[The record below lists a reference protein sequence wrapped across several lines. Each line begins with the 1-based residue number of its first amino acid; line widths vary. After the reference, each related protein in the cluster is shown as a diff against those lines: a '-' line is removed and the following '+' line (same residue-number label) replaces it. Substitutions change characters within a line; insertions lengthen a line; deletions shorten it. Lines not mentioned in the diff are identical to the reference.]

1 MKNRCS
7 SFVVHGGG
15 YTAVELLL
23 VLSLSAVIMGTFVVS
38 LGTLSNS
45 RPSTTSTVINP
56 LDSTRRANYYYGS
69 KETVNRDAVI
79 APHYGMMAQAEE
91 LREQFQTDIVSA
103 TAIFCLYRLG
113 LNDYRPH
120 TISINPTIHGELDT
134 SQKFRKHLVD
144 DLKVVLPTQYVD
156 YRNPQN
162 TLATQ
167 PAENATVFMLTFSKV
182 EQLFKVLSIYEIDV
196 LRLTSTNQQQGF
208 HASVRRFADNP
219 VLATMPTGTSGG
231 GSSAAGSFIP
241 MVFSGGYE
249 VFYPPSVPR
258 PDPSKTTEWAKDGF
272 APIFISFERSTRL
285 ALVESIAI
293 DRFKLAA
300 ERPFYFIWWPDPGAK
315 NLAQPASSNTL
326 DVSDPRQAYN
336 HMGGRTSFLFT
347 VPMFPA
353 L

>member
-1 MKNRCS
+1 MKHRYP
-7 SFVVHGGG
+7 VLVIVERG

-45 RPSTTSTVINP
+45 RPSTGSSITNP

-69 KETVNRDAVI
+69 TETVNRDAVI

-103 TAIFCLYRLG
+103 TAVFCLYRTG
-113 LNDYRPH
+113 LNNYRPH
-120 TISINPTIHGELDT
+120 TISYDPTIHGELDT

-167 PAENATVFMLTFSKV
+167 PAENATVFLLTFSKV
-182 EQLFKVLSIYEIDV
+182 EKLFKVLCLYEIDV
-196 LRLTSTNQQQGF
+196 LRLTSPNQPQGF

-241 MVFSGGYE
+241 IAFSSGYE

-258 PDPSKTTEWAKDGF
+258 PDPLKTAEWATDGF

-293 DRFKLAA
+293 DRFKIAA

-315 NLAQPASSNTL
+315 NLAQPASNNTI

-336 HMGGRTSFLFT
+336 HMGGRTSFMFT